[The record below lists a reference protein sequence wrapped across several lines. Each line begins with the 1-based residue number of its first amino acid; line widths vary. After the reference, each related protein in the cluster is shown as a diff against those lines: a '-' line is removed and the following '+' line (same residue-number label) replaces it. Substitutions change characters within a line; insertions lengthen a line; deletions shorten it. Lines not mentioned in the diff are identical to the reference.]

1 MEPKVFGLHLEEI
14 ILTLQ
19 AQDNTTKMIKIEKG
33 YYENKFKVKIECVK
47 IGFATMSE
55 IWNYSLNLQTKIY
68 YRLNSQ
74 KKTLQPP
81 KKIYIDQVE

>member
-55 IWNYSLNLQTKIY
+55 I
-68 YRLNSQ
+68 
-74 KKTLQPP
+74 
-81 KKIYIDQVE
+81 